1 MAFATVVVLV
11 DALVGEH
18 GLAATL
24 RARRIYDVGQAR
36 LARMRA
42 ENAALRDA
50 ARRLATDPRA
60 IEALARTE
68 LGLIRP
74 GEVLF
79 VIKPAKPAIKPAKP
93 AIKPAKPAIKPAK
106 PAIKPA
112 RPAGGAPTGLEP

>member
-24 RARRIYDVGQAR
+24 RARRTYEQGQAQ
-36 LARMRA
+36 LAGMRA
-42 ENAALRDA
+42 ENAALRET
-50 ARRLATDPRA
+50 ARRLATDPGA

-68 LGLIRP
+68 LGLVRP

-79 VIKPAKPAIKPAKP
+79 IIT
-93 AIKPAKPAIKPAK
+93 
-106 PAIKPA
+106 PA